1 MESKSPQRTNVV
13 RFPGARAAASP
24 RRDQRSFMDA
34 VYMAGSLPI
43 AADDRATKA
52 MATRLTIFGFVVIE
66 EVQADGT
73 ARRLRPSEAIHA
85 SVSHPWR
92 VSKPS
97 SRYAIGEWPESDRGL
112 FAAQPAEAL
121 SSR

>member
-1 MESKSPQRTNVV
+1 MESRSLQPSNVI
-13 RFPGARAAASP
+13 RFPGARSSASP

-34 VYMAGSLPI
+34 VYASGSLPI
-43 AADDRATKA
+43 AAEDRATKA
-52 MATRLTIFGFVVIE
+52 MATRLTIFGFVVLD

-85 SVSHPWR
+85 STAHPWR

-97 SRYAIGEWPESDRGL
+97 SRYSIGDDLPASDLDL
-112 FAAQPAEAL
+112 FAAQQA
-121 SSR
+121 